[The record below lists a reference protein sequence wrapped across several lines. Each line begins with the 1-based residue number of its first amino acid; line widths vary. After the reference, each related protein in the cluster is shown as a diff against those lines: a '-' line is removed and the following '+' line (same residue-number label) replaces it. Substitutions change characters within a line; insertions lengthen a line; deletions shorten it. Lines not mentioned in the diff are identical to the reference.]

1 MVPFS
6 NNRDINVFTLTFSER
21 FVSLISYADVKKNF
35 LKLPPDASAETCVGM
50 QRRYDDESKR

>member
-1 MVPFS
+1 M
-6 NNRDINVFTLTFSER
+6 FSER